1 MNNNDNNK
9 GCFLKNFLCGMFL
22 GVTAGWFLFCCMQN
36 PKKMKRK
43 AIKCTNAVEDLVDN
57 VHYIFK

>member
-1 MNNNDNNK
+1 MNNK
-9 GCFLKNFLCGMFL
+9 GCFLKNFLCGIFL
-22 GVTAGWFLFCCMQN
+22 GITTGWFLLCCMQH

-57 VHYIFK
+57 FHYIFK